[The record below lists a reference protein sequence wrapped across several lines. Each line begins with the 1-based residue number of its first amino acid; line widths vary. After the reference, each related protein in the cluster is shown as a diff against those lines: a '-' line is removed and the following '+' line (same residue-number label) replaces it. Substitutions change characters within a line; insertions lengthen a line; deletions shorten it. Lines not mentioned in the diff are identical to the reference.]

1 MARLSKEELDKIKKK
16 YNVSRIWS
24 WSRVNTYMTSKYE
37 YMLKYVK
44 HVPEDR
50 QDCGYAPLGSI
61 AHDTL
66 DAFYEGK
73 IKYEDMLS
81 QFQDGWMTAI
91 DIADLKLDR
100 NDEEHDASI
109 KKKYHEDLQ
118 HFFENHVKYE
128 HKLLIEKPI
137 LANVGTNIL
146 VGYVDAM
153 FKDSGGNYHIVDFKT
168 SSKYTGK
175 TAEEK
180 SGQLVVYAMGLIQ
193 AGVPLEKVR
202 ICWNFLK
209 FCNIEYQQKNG
220 AVKTK
225 IAERCKIGDS
235 LKTNAKMWL
244 KDAGY
249 SEEEV
254 DDYLKLLIDTNNI
267 DALPDEVRCKYKMA
281 DCHVYVPLTQE
292 LIDKWTDTIVTTI
305 RDIMAREKDY
315 KETGSDECFWDDDDS
330 VKKESYYFSTLMA
343 YSQNLHK
350 PYKKYLDQLEAQK
363 NGMNFFSGVGESS
376 ENDVVTSKDICNNA
390 KSNDEVDLSWLDE
403 IE

>member
-1 MARLSKEELDKIKKK
+1 MARLSKEELDKIKEK
-16 YNVSRIWS
+16 YNVSRIYS
-24 WSRVNTYMTSKYE
+24 WSRVNTFMTSKFE

-44 HVPEDR
+44 HEPEDR

-73 IKYEDMLS
+73 ISYDDMIS
-81 QFQDGWMTAI
+81 QFEDGWVTAV

-118 HFFENHVKYE
+118 HFFKNHVKYE

-137 LANVGTNIL
+137 IAKVGANVF
-146 VGYVDAM
+146 VGYVDAL
-153 FKDSGGNYHIVDFKT
+153 FKDGEGNYHIVDFKT
-168 SSKYTGK
+168 SSKYAGK

-193 AGVPLEKVR
+193 AGVPLERVR

-209 FCNIEYQQKNG
+209 FCNIEYHQKNG

-225 IAERCKIGDS
+225 IAERYKIGDS

-267 DALPDEVRCKYKMA
+267 DVLPDEVRCKYKMT

-292 LIDKWTDTIVTTI
+292 LIDKWTNIITTNI
-305 RDIMAREKDY
+305 RDICAREKDY
-315 KETGSDECFWDDDDS
+315 AETGSDQAFWDDEES
-330 VKKESYYFSTLMA
+330 VKKESYYYATLCG
-343 YSQNLHK
+343 YSPSKLL
-350 PYKKYLDQLEAQK
+350 PYKAYLDQLEKQK
-363 NGMNFFSGVGESS
+363 KCMDFFSGVGNDS
-376 ENDVVTSKDICNNA
+376 ENNVVTNNDICNN
-390 KSNDEVDLSWLDE
+390 SSTDEVDLSWLDE
-403 IE
+403 IA

>member
-1 MARLSKEELDKIKKK
+1 MARLSKNELNKIKEK
-16 YNVSRIWS
+16 YNVSRIYS
-24 WSRVNTYMTSKYE
+24 WSRVNTFMTSKFE

-44 HVPEDR
+44 HEPEDR

-66 DAFYEGK
+66 DAFYESK
-73 IKYEDMLS
+73 ISYDDMIS
-81 QFQDGWMTAI
+81 QFEDGWVTAI

-118 HFFENHVKYE
+118 HFFKNHVAYE

-137 LANVGTNIL
+137 IAKVGANVF
-146 VGYVDAM
+146 VGYVDAL
-153 FKDSGGNYHIVDFKT
+153 FKDGEDNYHIVDFKT

-193 AGVPLEKVR
+193 AGIPLQKVR

-225 IAERCKIGDS
+225 IAERYKIGDS

-267 DALPDEVRCKYKMA
+267 DVLPDEVRCKYKMT

-292 LIDKWTDTIVTTI
+292 LIDKWTDIITTNV

-315 KETGSDECFWDDDDS
+315 KETGSDQAFWDDEVS
-330 VKKESYYFSTLMA
+330 VKKESYYYATLCG
-343 YSQNLHK
+343 YSPSKLL
-350 PYKKYLDQLEAQK
+350 PYKAYLDQLEKQK
-363 NGMNFFSGVGESS
+363 RGMDFFSGVGNDS
-376 ENDVVTSKDICNNA
+376 ENGVVTNNNICNND
-390 KSNDEVDLSWLDE
+390 STDEVDLSWLDE
-403 IE
+403 IA

>member
-1 MARLSKEELDKIKKK
+1 MARLSKEELNKIKEK
-16 YNVSRIWS
+16 YNVSRIYS
-24 WSRVNTYMTSKYE
+24 WSRVNTFMTSKYE
-37 YMLKYVK
+37 YMLKYVT
-44 HVPEDR
+44 HEPEDR
-50 QDCGYAPLGSI
+50 QDCGYTTLGSL

-66 DAFYEGK
+66 DGYYEGK
-73 IKYEDMLS
+73 ISYDDMVE
-81 QFQDGWMTAI
+81 QFEDGWITAI
-91 DIADLKLDR
+91 DIAELKLDR
-100 NDEEHDASI
+100 NDIEHDASI

-118 HFFENHVKYE
+118 HFFKNHVKYK

-137 LANVGTNIL
+137 IAKVGSNVF

-153 FKDSGGNYHIVDFKT
+153 FKDDEGNYHIVDFKT

-193 AGVPLEKVR
+193 AGIPLEKVR

-209 FCNIEYQQKNG
+209 FCNIEYHQKNG

-225 IAERCKIGDS
+225 IAERYKIGDS

-249 SEEEV
+249 SEDEI

-267 DALPDEVRCKYKMA
+267 DALPDDVRCKYNMA

-292 LIDKWTDTIVTTI
+292 LIDKWTDIITTNI
-305 RDIMAREKDY
+305 RDICAREKDY
-315 KETGSDECFWDDDDS
+315 KETGSDQAFWDDEQD
-330 VKKESYYFSTLMA
+330 VKKESYYYATLCG
-343 YSQNLHK
+343 YSPLK
-350 PYKKYLDQLEAQK
+350 LPPYKKYLDQLEAQK
-363 NGMNFFSGVGESS
+363 KGMDFFSGVGNDS
-376 ENDVVTSKDICNNA
+376 ENNVVTNNNICNN
-390 KSNDEVDLSWLDE
+390 SSTDEVDLSWLDE
-403 IE
+403 IA

>member
-16 YNVSRIWS
+16 YNVSRIYS

-44 HVPEDR
+44 HEPEDR

-66 DAFYEGK
+66 DAFYEDK
-73 IKYEDMLS
+73 ISYSDMIC
-81 QFQDGWMTAI
+81 QFEDGWVTAI

-109 KKKYHEDLQ
+109 KAKYKEDLQ
-118 HFFENHVKYE
+118 HFFKNHVEYK

-137 LANVGTNIL
+137 IAKIGSNVF

-153 FKDSGGNYHIVDFKT
+153 FKDDEGNYHIVDFKT

-193 AGVPLEKVR
+193 AGIPLEKVR

-244 KDAGY
+244 KDSGY
-249 SEEEV
+249 SEDEI

-267 DALPDEVRCKYKMA
+267 DALPDDVRCKYKMA

-292 LIDKWTDTIVTTI
+292 LIDKWTDIITTNI
-305 RDIMAREKDY
+305 RDICAREKDY
-315 KETGSDECFWDDDDS
+315 KETGSDQAFWDDEED
-330 VKKESYYFSTLMA
+330 VKKESYYYATLCG
-343 YSQNLHK
+343 YSPSKLL
-350 PYKKYLDQLEAQK
+350 PYKAYLDQLEKQK
-363 NGMNFFSGVGESS
+363 KGMDFFSGVGNDS
-376 ENDVVTSKDICNNA
+376 ENNVVTNNDICNN
-390 KSNDEVDLSWLDE
+390 SSTDEVDLSWLDE
-403 IE
+403 IA

>member
-1 MARLSKEELDKIKKK
+1 MARLSKEELNKIKEK
-16 YNVSRIWS
+16 YNVSRIYS
-24 WSRVNTYMTSKYE
+24 WSRVNTFMTSKFE

-44 HVPEDR
+44 HEPEDR

-66 DAFYEGK
+66 DAFYESK
-73 IKYEDMLS
+73 ISYDDMIS
-81 QFQDGWMTAI
+81 QFEDGWVTAI

-118 HFFENHVKYE
+118 HFFKNHVEYE

-137 LANVGTNIL
+137 IAKVGVNVF
-146 VGYVDAM
+146 VGYVDAL
-153 FKDSGGNYHIVDFKT
+153 FKDGDDNYHIVDFKT

-193 AGVPLEKVR
+193 AGIPLQKVR

-225 IAERCKIGDS
+225 IAERYKIGDS

-267 DALPDEVRCKYKMA
+267 DVLPDEVRCKYKMT

-292 LIDKWTDTIVTTI
+292 LIDKWTDIITTNI

-315 KETGSDECFWDDDDS
+315 KETGSDQAFWDDEAS
-330 VKKESYYFSTLMA
+330 VKKESYYYATLCG
-343 YSQNLHK
+343 YSPSKLL
-350 PYKKYLDQLEAQK
+350 PYKAYLDQLEKQK
-363 NGMNFFSGVGESS
+363 KGMDFFSGVGNDS
-376 ENDVVTSKDICNNA
+376 ENGVVTNNNICNND
-390 KSNDEVDLSWLDE
+390 STDEVDLSWLDE
-403 IE
+403 IA

>member
-16 YNVSRIWS
+16 YNVSRIYS

-44 HVPEDR
+44 HEPEDR

-66 DAFYEGK
+66 DAFYEDK
-73 IKYEDMLS
+73 ISYSDMIC
-81 QFQDGWMTAI
+81 QFEDGWVTAI

-109 KKKYHEDLQ
+109 KAKYKEDLQ
-118 HFFENHVKYE
+118 HFFKNHVEYK

-137 LANVGTNIL
+137 IAKIGSNVF
-146 VGYVDAM
+146 VGYVDAI
-153 FKDSGGNYHIVDFKT
+153 FKDDEGNYHIVDFKT

-193 AGVPLEKVR
+193 AGIPLEKVR

-244 KDAGY
+244 KDSGY
-249 SEEEV
+249 SEDEI

-267 DALPDEVRCKYKMA
+267 DALPDDVRCKYKMA

-292 LIDKWTDTIVTTI
+292 LIDKWTDIITTNI
-305 RDIMAREKDY
+305 RDICAREKDY
-315 KETGSDECFWDDDDS
+315 KETGSDQAFWDDEED
-330 VKKESYYFSTLMA
+330 VKKESYYYATLCG
-343 YSQNLHK
+343 YSPSKLL
-350 PYKKYLDQLEAQK
+350 PYKAYLDQLEKQK
-363 NGMNFFSGVGESS
+363 KGMDFFSGVGNDS
-376 ENDVVTSKDICNNA
+376 ENNVVTNNDICNN
-390 KSNDEVDLSWLDE
+390 SSTDEVDLSWLDE
-403 IE
+403 IA